1 MKQLIQ
7 LSVLLFFSA
16 VTTLQAQSYYETVI
30 NSSLLAHISA
40 NHVTREASLANF
52 NSIFKKQKEFYEESN
67 KKIVQVVAIHEKIN
81 QNLYNINSHFG
92 QSKQIKY
99 IKDYVFSVIW
109 NLRKMNKLAVENPQ
123 YSFWIKKE
131 TDQVYSKVLSIIEE
145 RKAFLT
151 EDRKRLMDSADR
163 DALLDRIYMK
173 LRLLNVS
180 ILNVIN
186 IIEFNKSRA
195 YIYSIP
201 VFNNFV
207 EHDKQLVE
215 EIMQKYRR
223 YKHY

>member
-16 VTTLQAQSYYETVI
+16 VATLQAQSYYETVI
-30 NSSLLAHISA
+30 NSSLLAHITA

-67 KKIVQVVAIHEKIN
+67 KKIVQVVTIHEKIY
-81 QNLYNINSHFG
+81 QNLYNINSLFS

-99 IKDYVFSVIW
+99 IKDYVFSIIG
-109 NLRKMNKLAVENPQ
+109 NLKKMNKLAVENPQ
-123 YSFWIKKE
+123 YSFWLKKE

-173 LRLLNVS
+173 VRLLNVS

-186 IIEFNKSRA
+186 MIEFNKSRA

-201 VFNNFV
+201 IFNNFV